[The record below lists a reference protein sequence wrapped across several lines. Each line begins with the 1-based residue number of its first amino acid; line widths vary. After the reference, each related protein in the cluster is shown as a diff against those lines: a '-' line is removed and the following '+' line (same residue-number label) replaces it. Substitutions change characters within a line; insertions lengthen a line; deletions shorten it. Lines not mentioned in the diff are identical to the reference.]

1 MTLSEKLYMLRKKNG
16 LSQEQL
22 AEQLNVSR
30 QAISKWESGA
40 CCPERD
46 KLIAVSNYFHVS
58 LDYLMK
64 EESTQSED
72 TSQTVEKETTQMTE
86 REITQMT
93 ERETAQMTE
102 RKAAQMA
109 ERAKKSVGFIICIG
123 GIICLI
129 VWGLLSMINPAA
141 SDQISESSVITIDG
155 NGIFLILCV
164 VSIIVGTVLLL
175 KGSGK
180 K

>member
-1 MTLSEKLYMLRKKNG
+1 MALSEKLYTLRKKSG

-30 QAISKWESGA
+30 QAISKWESGVSI
-40 CCPERD
+40 PESD
-46 KLIAVSNYFHVS
+46 KLIAISNYFNVS

-64 EESTQSED
+64 EDNEQPKD
-72 TSQTVEKETTQMTE
+72 TSQTEQSKS
-86 REITQMT
+86 
-93 ERETAQMTE
+93 
-102 RKAAQMA
+102 AQMA
-109 ERAKKSVGFIICIG
+109 GRTQRSVGFIICIG

-129 VWGLLSMINPAA
+129 VWGLLSVLNPAA
-141 SDQISESSVITIDG
+141 SNQISESSLITIDG

-164 VSIIVGTVLLL
+164 VAIVGGAVLLL